1 MLKRISVCLLFVKRR
16 HFHRGRADGMRRSKL
31 SRPSKRR
38 VDPVRCVP
46 KVKRNMTEEEK
57 QARKDACAAIAA
69 EKAPARGRA
78 CGDRPCHATRNAVSE
93 RRKDWCTSE
102 SVAAW
107 HMHMNKTLTREPIE
121 V

>member
-1 MLKRISVCLLFVKRR
+1 MPQKRQEGAGCLLKRIRVCLLFVKRR

-46 KVKRNMTEEEK
+46 KVKRNMMEEEK

-69 EKAPARGRA
+69 EKAQRA
-78 CGDRPCHATRNAVSE
+78 AAHAETVRATQPE
-93 RRKDWCTSE
+93 T
-102 SVAAW
+102 
-107 HMHMNKTLTREPIE
+107 P
-121 V
+121 